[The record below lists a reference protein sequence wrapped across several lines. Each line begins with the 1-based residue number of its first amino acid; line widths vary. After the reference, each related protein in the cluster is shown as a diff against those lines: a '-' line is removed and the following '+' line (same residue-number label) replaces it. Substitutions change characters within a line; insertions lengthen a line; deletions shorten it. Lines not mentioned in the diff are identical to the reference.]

1 MNPGQNFREGFF
13 WSAGAAVF
21 ASLTYL
27 AFKWLESKQKHS
39 LPAAQTTAN
48 TPCGCK

>member
-1 MNPGQNFREGFF
+1 MNPSQNFKEGFF

-21 ASLTYL
+21 AGLTYL

-39 LPAAQTTAN
+39 LPIQPTAN